1 MSTTSLLWQG
11 ILLDSFITIK
21 PHGRAFVMLS
31 TWDVYK
37 HSFSCHNWDCTVVL
51 YNYTVVFSS
60 SGLRKKGWSCL
71 SSKQVQ
77 PHGAR
82 LSSKQVHMYISE
94 IIFNYFKG
102 MVVLYIDMVVLT
114 YKLKGTVVCIRN
126 TTVQEYIVMF

>member
-71 SSKQVQ
+71 SSKQV
-77 PHGAR
+77 
-82 LSSKQVHMYISE
+82 HMYISE

-114 YKLKGTVVCIRN
+114 CKLKGTVVCIRN